1 MQANLLRRIVVKAG
15 TNLLTSGGDK
25 LDFSFMSSLVNQVI
39 QLHDRGVEVA
49 LVSSGAVAAGRHA
62 LGTRNGQEN
71 EVQLTRLYNKR
82 IPFRQVLA
90 AVGQSKLMREYDLLF
105 SKQNVFVAQALLT
118 RRDIADRA
126 GYLNIRNTLVSLLS
140 LGVVPILNEN
150 DVVESEELEGDS
162 IGDNDTLSA
171 LVANLIDADL
181 LVLLGDT
188 EGLYTAD
195 PNVYVDATLITHVEN
210 IETLQAQTSG
220 TSNTLGRGGMVT
232 KIEAARLATS
242 SGTPVVIAHGN
253 ELDVLLRLTSGELI
267 GTWFSPTSNPLES
280 RQRWMLSIMS
290 PNVGLQI
297 DKGAV
302 KALIYNYSSLLPA
315 GIQMTKGKFKRGEVV
330 PILNEEGSRI
340 AVGIVNY
347 DVDDIEKIMGLHS
360 ELIGT
365 TLGHEY
371 GEEVVHRN
379 NLVLL

>member
-1 MQANLLRRIVVKAG
+1 M
-15 TNLLTSGGDK
+15 
-25 LDFSFMSSLVNQVI
+25 
-39 QLHDRGVEVA
+39 
-49 LVSSGAVAAGRHA
+49 
-62 LGTRNGQEN
+62 
-71 EVQLTRLYNKR
+71 
-82 IPFRQVLA
+82 
-90 AVGQSKLMREYDLLF
+90 
-105 SKQNVFVAQALLT
+105 
-118 RRDIADRA
+118 
-126 GYLNIRNTLVSLLS
+126 
-140 LGVVPILNEN
+140 
-150 DVVESEELEGDS
+150 
-162 IGDNDTLSA
+162 
-171 LVANLIDADL
+171 
-181 LVLLGDT
+181 LGDT

-253 ELDVLLRLTSGELI
+253 ELNVLLRLTDGELI

-290 PNVGLQI
+290 QNVALQI
-297 DKGAV
+297 DKGAEN
-302 KALIYNYSSLLPA
+302 ALIHNNSSLLPA
-315 GIQMTKGKFKRGEVV
+315 GIQMTKGKFKRGEVI
-330 PILNEEGSRI
+330 PILNQEGSRI